1 MQVDGAFLIL
11 NFILVQ
17 YAESLSSLYAL
28 YLNPILF
35 QCYLLV

>member
-17 YAESLSSLYAL
+17 YAESLSIEILYFFK
-28 YLNPILF
+28 PIFF
-35 QCYLLV
+35 QCWLIA

>member
-17 YAESLSSLYAL
+17 YAESLFIEIPCFK
-28 YLNPILF
+28 NPF
-35 QCYLLV
+35 SFSVG